1 VEVSSDVSTP
11 LGLSTCPVAR
21 TVDVV
26 GDKWTLLILR
36 DAFEGL
42 TRFTQFQ
49 RSLGVAKNILSARLH
64 QLVEAD
70 VLSVRPDAGGSA
82 YHEYV
87 LTPRGEALFHLVIAL
102 REWGADNAFDEKEPR
117 STYVD
122 ARTGGSLP
130 RLRYETPDGDE
141 IRPEHTQP
149 VRPAGWTSP

>member
-1 VEVSSDVSTP
+1 MSIR
-11 LGLSTCPVAR
+11 LGRSTCPVAR

-49 RSLGVAKNILSARLH
+49 RSLGVAKNILSARLS
-64 QLVEAD
+64 QLVEAG
-70 VLSVRPDAGGSA
+70 VLSTRPDAGGSA

-87 LTPRGEALFHLVIAL
+87 LTPRGEALFHLVVAL
-102 REWGADNAFDEKEPR
+102 REWGSDNGFDDEEPR

-122 ARTGGSLP
+122 ARSGGSLP
-130 RLRYETPDGDE
+130 RLRYETPDGDQ
-141 IRPEHTQP
+141 IRPEHTHP

>member
-1 VEVSSDVSTP
+1 MSTR
-11 LGLSTCPVAR
+11 LGRSTCPVAR

-87 LTPRGEALFHLVIAL
+87 LTPRGEALFHLVVAL
-102 REWGADNAFDEKEPR
+102 REWGADNAFDAEEPR

-122 ARTGGSLP
+122 AKTGGSLP
-130 RLRYETPDGDE
+130 RLRYETSDGDD
-141 IRPEHTQP
+141 IRPEHTHP
-149 VRPAGWTSP
+149 VKPAGWTSP

>member
-1 VEVSSDVSTP
+1 
-11 LGLSTCPVAR
+11 VAR

-49 RSLGVAKNILSARLH
+49 RSLGVAKNILSARLS
-64 QLVEAD
+64 QLVEAG
-70 VLSVRPDAGGSA
+70 VLSTRPDAGGSA

-87 LTPRGEALFHLVIAL
+87 LTPRGEALFHLVVAL
-102 REWGADNAFDEKEPR
+102 REWGSDNGFDDEEPR

-122 ARTGGSLP
+122 ARSGGSLP
-130 RLRYETPDGDE
+130 RLRYETPDGDQ
-141 IRPEHTQP
+141 IRPEHTHP

>member
-1 VEVSSDVSTP
+1 MSTR
-11 LGLSTCPVAR
+11 LGRSTCPVAR

-26 GDKWTLLILR
+26 GDRWTLLILR

-49 RSLGVAKNILSARLH
+49 RSLGVAKNILSARLS
-64 QLVEAD
+64 QLVEAG
-70 VLSVRPDAGGSA
+70 VLSVQPDAGGSA

-87 LTPRGEALFHLVIAL
+87 LTPRGEALFHLVVAL
-102 REWGADNAFDEKEPR
+102 REWGSDNAFDDEEPR

-122 ARTGGSLP
+122 ARSGGSLP

-141 IRPEHTQP
+141 VRPEHTQP

>member
-1 VEVSSDVSTP
+1 MSTR
-11 LGLSTCPVAR
+11 LGRSTCPVAR

-49 RSLGVAKNILSARLH
+49 RSLGVAKNILSARLT
-64 QLVEAD
+64 QLVEAG
-70 VLSVRPDAGGSA
+70 VLSVQPDAGGSA

-87 LTPRGEALFHLVIAL
+87 LTPRGEALFHLVVAL
-102 REWGADNAFDEKEPR
+102 REWGSDNAFDDDEPR

-122 ARTGGSLP
+122 ARSGGSLP

-141 IRPEHTQP
+141 VRPEHTQP

>member
-1 VEVSSDVSTP
+1 M
-11 LGLSTCPVAR
+11 AR

-87 LTPRGEALFHLVIAL
+87 LTPRGEALFHLVVAL
-102 REWGADNAFDEKEPR
+102 REWGADNAFDDEGAAQHLRRREDR
-117 STYVD
+117 RIAAAVALRD
-122 ARTGGSLP
+122 ARRRRDPARAHPTGQTG
-130 RLRYETPDGDE
+130 RLDLTVTAAP
-141 IRPEHTQP
+141 TQ
-149 VRPAGWTSP
+149 RRR

>member
-1 VEVSSDVSTP
+1 MSTR
-11 LGLSTCPVAR
+11 LGRSTCPVAR

-26 GDKWTLLILR
+26 GDKWTLMILR

-42 TRFTQFQ
+42 TRFSQFQ
-49 RSLGVAKNILSARLH
+49 RSLGVAKNILSGRLH
-64 QLVEAD
+64 QLVEAG
-70 VLSVRPDAGGSA
+70 VLAVRPDAGGSA
-82 YHEYV
+82 YNEYV
-87 LTPRGEALFHLVIAL
+87 LTPKGESLFHLMVAL
-102 REWGADNAFDEKEPR
+102 REWGEGNGFDEKEPR

-122 ARTGGSLP
+122 ARTGGPLP

>member
-1 VEVSSDVSTP
+1 MSTP
-11 LGLSTCPVAR
+11 LGRSTCPVAR

-26 GDKWTLLILR
+26 GDKWTLMILR

-49 RSLGVAKNILSARLH
+49 RSLGVAKNILSGRLH
-64 QLVEAD
+64 QLVEAG

-82 YHEYV
+82 YNEYV
-87 LTPRGEALFHLVIAL
+87 LTAKGESLFHLMVAL
-102 REWGADNAFDEKEPR
+102 REWGADNGFDDEDEPR

-149 VRPAGWTSP
+149 VRPDGWTSP